1 MVGHDAAVVIFALL
15 GLAAFAVLALLG
27 LRRRTLWAVLATV
40 VVMGAVVF
48 ALSVWPK
55 PFPDGIPAPPVGP
68 DPAGPLL
75 AEVVR
80 SSTDPYLGRLALV
93 REWRRILDHVAPL
106 ERGAEGR

>member
-1 MVGHDAAVVIFALL
+1 MEAIRSIPVVGHDAAVVIFALL

-55 PFPDGIPAPPVGP
+55 PVSYTHLRAH
-68 DPAGPLL
+68 
-75 AEVVR
+75 E
-80 SSTDPYLGRLALV
+80 T
-93 REWRRILDHVAPL
+93 
-106 ERGAEGR
+106 